1 MAIFYLLQN
10 LWLEKFLPIFKNTQM
25 VTFYLRK
32 MLGGSFR
39 SIKSYWPTLKNQQ
52 NGKKLSNIPLLMVN
66 DELIT
71 EFEIKVNIYSHL
83 STANSLQSTTLKTLF
98 YFAWLEIIWLLSFS
112 ISPVVIFQLIKNFDL
127 KALKNFLVSGNKL
140 LTSIFLVKLLEKLTF
155 K

>member
-1 MAIFYLLQN
+1 
-10 LWLEKFLPIFKNTQM
+10 M

-39 SIKSYWPTLKNQQ
+39 SIKSYWHTLKNQQ

-98 YFAWLEIIWLLSFS
+98 YFA
-112 ISPVVIFQLIKNFDL
+112 
-127 KALKNFLVSGNKL
+127 
-140 LTSIFLVKLLEKLTF
+140 
-155 K
+155 